1 MVICYTPV
9 GNWGFPG
16 GSVVKNAANTR
27 DAGLIPGSGRPPG
40 GGNGNLS
47 RILAWKI
54 PWTEDLADYSS
65 WGHKESDM
73 TEYSY
78 TNGST
83 NVPALS
89 ILYSQKKKVR
99 LYSWYL
105 NNAGVKSANPPQ
117 SLKPTY
123 NLLMKIINKQSIIG
137 IEKNFIWAKLKTMPR
152 KHRFK
157 KQLNC
162 VLLNYKMGAGG
173 FYFIKTKLTKLC

>member
-1 MVICYTPV
+1 MQVWSLGQEDPLEEEMATSPV
-9 GNWGFPG
+9 FLLEKFHGQRTWQTTVPG
-16 GSVVKNAANTR
+16 VTKSW
-27 DAGLIPGSGRPPG
+27 IW
-40 GGNGNLS
+40 LS
-47 RILAWKI
+47 THILMDQLMYQLWAF
-54 PWTEDLADYSS
+54 Y
-65 WGHKESDM
+65 
-73 TEYSY
+73 
-78 TNGST
+78 
-83 NVPALS
+83 
-89 ILYSQKKKVR
+89 ILKKKKVNYLR

-117 SLKPTY
+117 SLKSTY

>member
-1 MVICYTPV
+1 MQVWSLGQEDPPEEEMATSPVFLLEKFHGQRTWQTTVPGVTKSQIWLSTHILMDQLMYQLWAFYTL
-9 GNWGFPG
+9 
-16 GSVVKNAANTR
+16 K
-27 DAGLIPGSGRPPG
+27 
-40 GGNGNLS
+40 
-47 RILAWKI
+47 K
-54 PWTEDLADYSS
+54 
-65 WGHKESDM
+65 
-73 TEYSY
+73 
-78 TNGST
+78 
-83 NVPALS
+83 
-89 ILYSQKKKVR
+89 KKKVNYLR

-105 NNAGVKSANPPQ
+105 NNTGVKSTNPPQ
-117 SLKPTY
+117 SLKSTY

>member
-1 MVICYTPV
+1 MQVWSLGQEDPPEEEMATSPV
-9 GNWGFPG
+9 FLLEKFHGQRTWQTTVPG
-16 GSVVKNAANTR
+16 VTKSQ
-27 DAGLIPGSGRPPG
+27 IW
-40 GGNGNLS
+40 LS
-47 RILAWKI
+47 THILMDQLMYQLWAF
-54 PWTEDLADYSS
+54 Y
-65 WGHKESDM
+65 
-73 TEYSY
+73 
-78 TNGST
+78 
-83 NVPALS
+83 
-89 ILYSQKKKVR
+89 ILKKKKVR

-117 SLKPTY
+117 SLKSTY

>member
-1 MVICYTPV
+1 MQVWSLGQEDPPEEEMATSPIFLLEKFHGQRTWQTTV
-9 GNWGFPG
+9 PG
-16 GSVVKNAANTR
+16 VTK
-27 DAGLIPGSGRPPG
+27 
-40 GGNGNLS
+40 S
-47 RILAWKI
+47 RIWLSTHILMDQLMYQLWAF
-54 PWTEDLADYSS
+54 
-65 WGHKESDM
+65 
-73 TEYSY
+73 Y
-78 TNGST
+78 T
-83 NVPALS
+83 LKK
-89 ILYSQKKKVR
+89 KKKVNYLR

-105 NNAGVKSANPPQ
+105 NNTGVKSTNTPQ
-117 SLKPTY
+117 SLKSTY